1 MAVLTSTKW
10 AVDNNH
16 SVAQFKVRHL
26 GVANIT
32 GSFKVFN
39 GELIL
44 EDEVLPGDE
53 LIVEDGPGIAGTL
66 ESSNFDGAKVHFVV
80 DTNSL
85 DTNQAQRD
93 GHLKGPDFLHAEQFP
108 TMIFDGVLRKARGQG
123 SHERGIDGREG
134 DGRYTVGGE
143 LTIRDVTNAVTFGAE
158 FTGMGKGRMGDN
170 RVGFEVD
177 GKINRKDFG
186 LVWSMLTESGG
197 LVVGEEVKMHFDV
210 ELIREG

>member
-1 MAVLTSTKW
+1 MAVLTSIKW

-32 GSFKVFN
+32 GSFKVFK
-39 GELIL
+39 GELVQ
-44 EDEVLPGDE
+44 EDEPE
-53 LIVEDGPGIAGTL
+53 TIVTL
-66 ESSNFDGAKVHFVV
+66 ESSDFDGAKVHFVV

-108 TMIFDGVLRKARGQG
+108 VMTFDGVLRKSGG
-123 SHERGIDGREG
+123 RGIDSREA
-134 DGRYTVGGE
+134 DGRYTVVGE
-143 LTIRDVTNAVTFGAE
+143 LTIRDVTKAVTFDAE

-170 RVGFEVD
+170 RAGFEVD

>member
-1 MAVLTSTKW
+1 M
-10 AVDNNH
+10 DNNH

-32 GSFKVFN
+32 GSFKVFR
-39 GELIL
+39 GELIQ
-44 EDEVLPGDE
+44 EDEPE
-53 LIVEDGPGIAGTL
+53 ASATL
-66 ESSNFDGAKVHFVV
+66 ETPDFDGAKIHFVV

-108 TMIFDGVLRKARGQG
+108 EMTFEGLLRKAGGQYQVV
-123 SHERGIDGREG
+123 G
-134 DGRYTVGGE
+134 D
-143 LTIRDVTNAVTFGAE
+143 LTIRDVTKAIAFDAE
-158 FTGMGKGRMGDN
+158 LTGMGKGRMGDN
-170 RVGFEVD
+170 RAGFGVD